1 MKEVVFLDRN
11 SKKWKEFENL
21 LANESHSDPDAIAD
35 LYIQLTDDLSYA
47 QTFYPNSS
55 TTDYLNQLSVG
66 IHQQIYKNQKAK
78 KGKFK
83 QFWTTDLPLI
93 LFQTRK
99 QLLYSLLIFLVS
111 TLLGVVS
118 TSNDQ
123 SFVRAIL
130 GDDYVNMTIDNIKK
144 GDAMAVYKQEG
155 QTQMFL
161 GITINNIKV
170 SFMAFVFGI
179 FTAFGTGY
187 VLFNNGIMLGSFTY
201 FFVDNGLFWE
211 STRVIWIHGTLEIS
225 AIILAGGA
233 GIVLGNSII
242 FPGTLPRKTSMQIGV
257 SKGIKIIVGIIPM
270 FIAAGFLEGYVT
282 RHTEMPMW
290 LSWFIIVC
298 SLLFVIWYFIIN
310 PKRVYQKLSNS

>member
-11 SKKWKEFENL
+11 SKKWKEFEKL
-21 LANESHSDPDAIAD
+21 LADDSQNDPDSIAD

-55 TTDYLNQLSVG
+55 TTEYLNQLSIG
-66 IHQQIYKNQKAK
+66 IHQQIYKNQKTK

-83 QFWTTDLPLI
+83 HFWTTELPLI

-99 QLLYSLLIFLVS
+99 QLLYSFLIFLIS
-111 TLLGVVS
+111 TLLGVAS
-118 TSNDQ
+118 TINDQ

-130 GDDYVNMTIDNIKK
+130 GDNYVNMTIANIQK
-144 GDAMAVYKQEG
+144 GDPMAVYKQEG
-155 QTQMFL
+155 QTGMFL

-179 FTAFGTGY
+179 LTAFGTGY
-187 VLFNNGIMLGSFTY
+187 ILFKNGIMLGSFTY
-201 FFVDNGLFWE
+201 FFVENDLFWE

-225 AIILAGGA
+225 AIIISGAA

-257 SKGIKIIVGIIPM
+257 GKGIKIIIGIIPL
-270 FIAAGFLEGYVT
+270 FIVAGFLEGYVT
-282 RHTEMPMW
+282 RHTEMPIS
-290 LSWFIIVC
+290 LSWSIIIA
-298 SLLFVIWYFIIN
+298 SLLFIIWYFIIN
-310 PKRVYQKLSNS
+310 PKRVYQKLNIL

>member
-21 LANESHSDPDAIAD
+21 LANESHSNPDTIAD

-55 TTDYLNQLSVG
+55 TTDYLNQLSVSV
-66 IHQQIYKNQKAK
+66 HQEIYKNQKTK

-83 QFWTTDLPLI
+83 LFWFTELPLI

-111 TLLGVVS
+111 ALLGVVS

-123 SFVRAIL
+123 SFVRALL
-130 GDDYVNMTIDNIKK
+130 GDNYVNMTIDNIKK
-144 GDAMAVYKQEG
+144 GDPLAVYKQEG
-155 QTQMFL
+155 QTAMFL

-179 FTAFGTGY
+179 LTAFGTGY

-201 FFVDNGLFWE
+201 FFIENGLFWE

-225 AIILAGGA
+225 AIIISGAA

-242 FPGTLPRKTSMQIGV
+242 FPGTLPRRVSMQNGV
-257 SKGIKIIVGIIPM
+257 RKGIKIIVGIIPM
-270 FIAAGFLEGYVT
+270 FMVAGFLEGYVT

-290 LSWFIIVC
+290 LSWVIIIC

-310 PKRVYQKLSNS
+310 PKQVYKKLSNS

>member
-11 SKKWKEFENL
+11 SKKWKEFEDL
-21 LANESHSDPDAIAD
+21 LVNESTTNPDSIAD

-55 TTDYLNQLSVG
+55 TTEYLNQLSVG

-118 TSNDQ
+118 TKNDQ

-130 GDDYVNMTIDNIKK
+130 GDDYVNMTISNIKK
-144 GDAMAVYKQEG
+144 GDPMAVYKHDG
-155 QTQMFL
+155 QTEMFL
-161 GITINNIKV
+161 NITVNNIKV

-179 FTAFGTGY
+179 LTAFGSGFI
-187 VLFNNGIMLGSFTY
+187 LFKNGIMLGSFSY
-201 FFVDNGLFWE
+201 FFVENGLFWE
-211 STRVIWIHGTLEIS
+211 STRVIWIHGTLEIA
-225 AIILAGGA
+225 AIIISGGA

-257 SKGIKIIVGIIPM
+257 SKGIKIIIGIIPM
-270 FIAAGFLEGYVT
+270 FIVAGFLEGYVT
-282 RHTEMPMW
+282 RHTEMTMG
-290 LSWFIIVC
+290 LSWSIIIC
-298 SLLFVIWYFIIN
+298 SLLFVIWYFIIK
-310 PKRVYQKLSNS
+310 PKQVYQKLSDL

>member
-21 LANESHSDPDAIAD
+21 LADELQTAPDVIAD

-55 TTDYLNQLSVG
+55 TTAYLNQLSVG
-66 IHQQIYKNQKAK
+66 IHQRIYKNQKTK

-83 QFWTTDLPLI
+83 QFWTTDLPLV

-99 QLLYSLLIFLVS
+99 QLLYSLLIFLISALLGIVS
-111 TLLGVVS
+111 TR
-118 TSNDQ
+118 NDQ
-123 SFVRAIL
+123 SFVRTIL
-130 GDDYVNMTIDNIKK
+130 GDNYVNMTISNIKK
-144 GDAMAVYKQEG
+144 GDPMAVYKQEG
-155 QTQMFL
+155 QSEMFL

-179 FTAFGTGY
+179 LTAFGSGFI
-187 VLFNNGIMLGSFTY
+187 LFKNGIMLGSFTY
-201 FFVDNGLFWE
+201 FFAANGLFLE

-225 AIILAGGA
+225 AIIISGAA

-257 SKGIKIIVGIIPM
+257 GKGIKIIVGIIPL
-270 FIAAGFLEGYVT
+270 FIVAGFLEGYVT
-282 RHTEMPMW
+282 RHTEMAMW
-290 LSWFIIVC
+290 LSWSIILS

-310 PKRVYQKLSNS
+310 PKQVYQKLTNL